1 MPYAINKYGEDYIK
15 AVEKFLD
22 NPKTCPVQAIKLSD
36 VYTPQSSQV
45 RITAKLAD
53 HIDDL
58 ERNIEVKGQEEPIIV
73 EANGNG
79 GYDAVEGVNRIFT
92 FRRLAQNAPTDSRWF
107 TIKAKLLPQGFFPS
121 AGHRKFAQAHFNKPE
136 IKRSCTQADVQLALE
151 KAVDDGV
158 FGPTSTSRNVLVA
171 RMRSWVR
178 KNYNFKE
185 TQVKS
190 MTTRAANAQP
200 TKKGIEIYT
209 KDEANSFVD
218 TYCVPQVGSST
229 TFKVLP
235 GTMDNVE
242 RRLGRLIFEMARGD
256 IPLGNAVKLFV
267 HFPNIH
273 SDEKNVQTARKN
285 FMDKIRIFNSLGITD
300 AAGNSRKLVDEVYF
314 LPQMKN
320 LEKQYYANNKI
331 VGPFI

>member
-1 MPYAINKYGEDYIK
+1 MAYANNKYGEDYIE
-15 AVEKFLD
+15 AVETFLK
-22 NPKTCPVQAIKLSD
+22 NRSQCPLQSIKLSD
-36 VYTPQSSQV
+36 VYTPQASQV

-58 ERNIEVKGQEEPIIV
+58 ERSMETKGQEVPIIV
-73 EANGNG
+73 EKNGNG
-79 GYDAVEGVNRIFT
+79 GYDAVEGVNRMHAL
-92 FRRLAQNAPTDSRWF
+92 RRLAANAPVDPRWF
-107 TIKAKLLPQGFFPS
+107 TVEAYVLPQGFFPT
-121 AGHRKFAQAHFNKPE
+121 AGHRQFAQAHFNKPE
-136 IKRSCTQADVQLALE
+136 IKRSCTMADVTQALE

-158 FGPTSTSRNVLVA
+158 FGPASTTRNVLVA
-171 RMRSWVR
+171 RMRAWVR

-185 TQVKS
+185 AQVKS

-218 TYCVPQVGSST
+218 TYCTPQVCSST

-242 RRLGRLIFEMARGD
+242 RRLGRLMYEIARGD
-256 IPLGNAVKLFV
+256 IPLGNKIKLFV

-273 SDEKNVQTARKN
+273 SSEENVMEARKN
-285 FMDKIRIFNSLGITD
+285 FMNKIGIFNSLTITD
-300 AAGNSRKLVDEVYF
+300 AAGNTRKLVDEVYF

-320 LEKQYYANNKI
+320 LEKQDYVTNTI